1 MKKISSLYEL
11 SNFVYNRDNKGEVA
25 RFFSCS
31 AYIKKYAGEI
41 ISLISYETEILR
53 YDFTRGI
60 CLKIS
65 YVRTRTTLHHLRK
78 FFDLVSDRRKY
89 YDFMELKIGDFLYDC

>member
-11 SNFVYNRDNKGEVA
+11 SNFVYNRNNKGEVA

-31 AYIKKYAGEI
+31 AFVKKCAGEI

-65 YVRTRTTLHHLRK
+65 YVRTRTTLYHLRK
-78 FFDLVSDRRKY
+78 FFDLVASRNKY
-89 YDFMELKIGDFLYDC
+89 YEFMQLEQGDFLYDC